1 MQKTNKSNLQWD
13 DLEDFVHVGAKI
25 SKPVITINPN
35 STITLN
41 AGFIHLA
48 KSQILDNEYVHLSY
62 SKKNEAVVFEFTK
75 NSKQE
80 GAIKMTRQINIAIS
94 ARSFFNYY
102 LIDIDSAKGKY
113 APELVEISGK
123 GARWVL
129 FLNKKSMIKTDK

>member
-1 MQKTNKSNLQWD
+1 MQKANNTKLQWD

-48 KSQILDNEYVHLSY
+48 KNQILNNEYVHLSY
-62 SKKNEAVVFEFTK
+62 SQKNEAVVFEFTK
-75 NSKQE
+75 DSKRE

-102 LIDIDSAKGKY
+102 LIDIDSVRGKY
-113 APELVEISGK
+113 TPELIEIPGK
-123 GARWVL
+123 GERWVL
-129 FLNKKSMIKTDK
+129 LLSKKKL

>member
-1 MQKTNKSNLQWD
+1 MPKTNNTKLQWD

-48 KSQILDNEYVHLSY
+48 KNQILDNEYVHLSY
-62 SKKNEAVVFEFTK
+62 SKKNQAIVFEFIK
-75 NSKQE
+75 NSKGDE

-102 LIDIDSAKGKY
+102 LIDIDSVKGKY
-113 APELVEISGK
+113 EPELIEIPGK
-123 GARWVL
+123 CERWVVL
-129 FLNKKSMIKTDK
+129 LNKKKL